1 MPRRGRAAGRTAS
14 NPPPTAGWNT
24 KEGLTDMP
32 SDAAITL
39 DNWFPET
46 DRVTLRRGY
55 TEWAT
60 GMSGNV
66 DSLLEYSPATGTP
79 ELFAVASGSIYDVT
93 TTGAVGSAVVSGL
106 NGSQYQHVQMGTAG
120 GQFLLAFNGEDEPQ
134 IYDGSAWAGTSITG
148 PTENNLV
155 WCNIHQNRLWFGEKN
170 SLKAWY
176 LPAKAIAGTAA
187 EFDLS
192 SLSSLGGYIMAMGTW
207 TRDSGSGTDDVA
219 VFLTSEGEAII
230 YNGTDPVSASTW
242 ALVGVF
248 RIGQPIGRRCMAKA
262 GADLVLITQDGFV
275 TVASIL
281 MTDRSQADQVALS
294 SNINQAVNTA
304 QRSFSTL
311 FGWDVMVYPRAVM
324 MIFNIPQS
332 ATTFHQYVFNTIT
345 GAACRFTGVNARSWG
360 LKGDLPFFGGTDG
373 KVYQFDEGAS
383 DDGDNIEADAVQAF
397 SYFGSKQLDKWFKSV
412 EIVFQSNAAPNAAIE
427 MNTDFSVVPSTTTP
441 SQSGEASGA
450 KWDTAIWDEDLWAGS
465 DQVYQEWRGVRG
477 YGRSGSVRVRIT
489 TNSSRPSWHSTNVL
503 FIPGGV
509 L

>member
-1 MPRRGRAAGRTAS
+1 MRGRGSGKTVS
-14 NPPPTAGWNT
+14 LPPPTAGWNT
-24 KEGLTDMP
+24 KDGLTDMP

-46 DRVTLRRGY
+46 DRVTMRRGY
-55 TEWAT
+55 SEWAT

-66 DSLLEYSPATGTP
+66 DSLLEYNPVSGTS
-79 ELFAVASGSIYDVT
+79 ELFAAAGGGIYDIT
-93 TTGAVGSAVVSGL
+93 TTGAVGSAVVSGQS
-106 NGSQYQHVQMGTAG
+106 NNQYQHVQMGTSG
-120 GQFLLAFNGEDEPQ
+120 GQFLLAFNGDDEPQ
-134 IYDGSAWAGTSITG
+134 IYNGSVWAGTGITG
-148 PTENNLV
+148 PTENNLI

-176 LPAKAIAGTAA
+176 LGPKAIAGAA
-187 EFDLS
+187 TEFDLS
-192 SLSSLGGYIMAMGTW
+192 SLSYLGGYIMAMGTW

-230 YNGTDPVSASTW
+230 YNGTDPASASTW

-248 RIGQPIGRRCMAKA
+248 RIGRPIGRRCMAKA

-281 MTDRSQADQVALS
+281 RTDRSQADQVALS
-294 SNINQAVNTA
+294 SNINQVVNDA
-304 QRSFSTL
+304 QRQYSTL

-332 ATTFHQYVFNTIT
+332 SSAFHQYVFNTIT

-373 KVYQFDEGAS
+373 KVYQFDDGES
-383 DDGDNIEADAVQAF
+383 DNGNNIDADGVQAF
-397 SYFGSKQLDKWFKSV
+397 SYFGSKGTLKAFKSV
-412 EIVFQSNAAPNAAIE
+412 RVVFQSNAAPNAAVE
-427 MNTDFSVVPSTTTP
+427 MNTDFNIQPSATSP

-450 KWDTAIWDEDLWAGS
+450 KWGVAIWGEALWGGS
-465 DQVYQEWRGVRG
+465 SQVYQRWRGVRG
-477 YGRSGSVRVRIT
+477 SGFSGSVRVRIASK
-489 TNSSRPSWHSTNVL
+489 SSRPSWHSTDVL
-503 FIPGGV
+503 FKPGGI